1 MNTIESTKKRGYEI
15 ENQLKIEIENISDYI
30 FKNPE
35 LGFEEFKSVEF
46 LTKTLKQHGFNI
58 IDNYCDLPTAFRAE
72 FSCGEGPTIAFL
84 AEYDA
89 LPGYGP
95 DKVPGHACGHNWI
108 AAGTCGAAIVLS
120 KLKENFKGKIIVI
133 GTPAEETIGGKV
145 NMVEANAF
153 DDIDLVLQMHLE
165 SNNNLECKT
174 LAIDCIKFQFTGRS
188 AHAAAHPE
196 EGVNALDAVQLMFA
210 GINALRQHITSDARI
225 HGIITYGGDAPNTVP
240 NFTEAKFHIRA
251 ANREYLNNL
260 TKKVINC
267 AKGATL
273 MTGTEVHFEK
283 FENSFD
289 NLLNLPSLQKLM
301 KKNLEAVGIDN
312 FLEGGKKS
320 FGSSDIGNVSQVCPT
335 MYTELALNIDE
346 ICFVHEEAYLK
357 YVNSEEAYDKL
368 HKSIK
373 AMVGT
378 SIDILLNPTLLKDI
392 KEEFNNLKRK

>member
-1 MNTIESTKKRGYEI
+1 MNTIESIKKRGYEI
-15 ENQLKIEIENISDYI
+15 ENQLKTEIENISDYI

-46 LTKTLKQHGFNI
+46 LTKTLKQHEFEI
-58 IDNYCDLPTAFRAE
+58 IENYCDLPTAFRAE
-72 FSCGEGPTIAFL
+72 FSCGEGPSIAFL

-120 KLKENFKGKIIVI
+120 KLKEDFKGKIVVI

-153 DDIDLVLQMHLE
+153 DDIDVVLQMHLE

-174 LAIDCIKFQFTGRS
+174 LAIDCIKFQFTGKA
-188 AHAAAHPE
+188 AHASSHPE
-196 EGVNALDAVQLMFA
+196 K
-210 GINALRQHITSDARI
+210 GINALRQHITPDARI

-240 NFTEAKFHIRA
+240 DFTEAKFHIRA
-251 ANREYLNNL
+251 ANRNYLNSL
-260 TKKVINC
+260 TEKVANC
-267 AKGATL
+267 AKGAAL
-273 MTGTEVHFEK
+273 MTGAEVHFEK

-289 NLLNLPSLQKLM
+289 NLLNLSSLQNLM
-301 KKNLEAVGIDN
+301 RRNLENVGVN
-312 FLEGGKKS
+312 KFLEGGKGAT
-320 FGSSDIGNVSQVCPT
+320 GSSDIGNVSQVCPT

-346 ICFVHEEAYLK
+346 VCFVHDEAYLK
-357 YVNSEEAYDKL
+357 YTNSEEAYDKL
-368 HKSIK
+368 HKSVK

-378 SIDILLNPTLLKDI
+378 ALDISLDNMILKSI
-392 KEEFNNLKRK
+392 KEEFDILKRK